1 MNRKISVCLLL
12 FLPSA
17 YLLAAGPFTARLEPP
32 ASVREWEESSWTL
45 RLEAPSAEGLIPAG
59 VQPPEADKYVRIA
72 AGPVSTSAETEGKQT
87 WTYTY
92 LVRFLKSGNY
102 DLKPFKVLYFKAPPE
117 KTDKA
122 DQAEV
127 KPEEQEVTVPSV
139 KVKPR
144 FFWKRMGF
152 WYGALAA
159 FLVLVA
165 LYFIISHRKAKGGKK
180 HG

>member
-1 MNRKISVCLLL
+1 MNRKILVCLLL
-12 FLPSA
+12 FLPGA
-17 YLLAAGPFTARLEPP
+17 YLIASGPFTARLEPP

-45 RLEAPSAEGLIPAG
+45 HLEVSSSEGLIPAG
-59 VQPPEADKYVRIA
+59 VQPPENDKYVRIT
-72 AGPVSTSAETEGKQT
+72 AGPVSTSAEVEGKQSWAYT
-87 WTYTY
+87 WRI
-92 LVRFLKSGNY
+92 RFLKSGNY
-102 DLKPFKVLYFKAPPE
+102 DLKPFKVLYLKAPTE
-117 KTDKA
+117 QTDKA

-152 WYGALAA
+152 WYGAGAVFVILI
-159 FLVLVA
+159 A